1 MAQYKDFDLDIVKV
15 TNTTTLDDPQ
25 PRITTVILCTAGCKT
40 L

>member
-15 TNTTTLDDPQ
+15 TNTATLDDPQ
-25 PRITTVILCTAGCKT
+25 QRITTVILCTAGCKA